1 MPEWALIPFFAV
13 FYVIGFGVLYAGLRE
28 KYQRQRLII
37 GGGKITLSK
46 QMFGKS
52 KEKSLSSGTLT
63 SVSKKEFYKQNY
75 QPVYGIEIKG
85 PNGKLRFGSIITTE
99 ERAWLLADMK
109 KTLAVENKGQSATAV
124 PLIAPMK
131 VHRPKSIFS
140 VAVAPPKMPALVA
153 SLCVSAFA
161 IGFVC
166 IGIFLIPGETLPSR
180 SGAEGL
186 SYYFDL
192 VFSLF
197 GNGFRAIWLLFCSFF
212 ALIGIGMTVSTV
224 RAMNRDLRIEG
235 NDAEISIRSYRRGL
249 IVKNRSFPRR
259 KVTDIRTSNSGHIN
273 GKVRKRIE
281 LIVGDK
287 VEEIVNWIDGEQAD
301 AIAEEVRSALGVE
314 R

>member
-1 MPEWALIPFFAV
+1 MLTGGEVERDMPEWALIPFFAV
-13 FYVIGFGVLYAGLRE
+13 FYVIGFGFLYAGLRE
-28 KYQRQRLII
+28 KYQRQRLTI
-37 GGGKITLSK
+37 GGGKVTLSK

-63 SVSKKEFYKQNY
+63 FVSKKEFYKQNY

-85 PNGKLRFGSIITTE
+85 SNGKLRFGSIITTE

-109 KTLAVENKGQSATAV
+109 KTLAVENKGQTATAV
-124 PLIAPMK
+124 ALITPMK
-131 VHRPKSIFS
+131 VPRPKSIFS
-140 VAVAPPKMPALVA
+140 VAVAPPKRPALVA

-166 IGIFLIPGETLPSR
+166 
-180 SGAEGL
+180 
-186 SYYFDL
+186 
-192 VFSLF
+192 
-197 GNGFRAIWLLFCSFF
+197 
-212 ALIGIGMTVSTV
+212 IGIGMTVSTV

-273 GKVRKRIE
+273 GQVRKRVE

-287 VEEIVNWIDGEQAD
+287 AEKIVNWIDGEQAD
-301 AIAEEVRSALGVE
+301 VIAEELRSALGVV

>member
-1 MPEWALIPFFAV
+1 MLTGGEVEGDMPEWALIPFFAV
-13 FYVIGFGVLYAGLRE
+13 FYVIGFGFLYAGLRE
-28 KYQRQRLII
+28 KYQRQRLTI
-37 GGGKITLSK
+37 GGGKVTLSK

-63 SVSKKEFYKQNY
+63 FVSKKEFYKQNY

-124 PLIAPMK
+124 ALIAPMK
-131 VHRPKSIFS
+131 VPRPKSIFS
-140 VAVAPPKMPALVA
+140 VAVAPPKRPALVA

-166 IGIFLIPGETLPSR
+166 
-180 SGAEGL
+180 
-186 SYYFDL
+186 
-192 VFSLF
+192 
-197 GNGFRAIWLLFCSFF
+197 
-212 ALIGIGMTVSTV
+212 IGIGMTVSTV

-273 GKVRKRIE
+273 GKVRKRVE

-287 VEEIVNWIDGEQAD
+287 AEKIVNWIDGEQAD
-301 AIAEEVRSALGVE
+301 VIAEELRSALGVV

>member
-1 MPEWALIPFFAV
+1 MLTGGEVERDMPEWALIPFFAV
-13 FYVIGFGVLYAGLRE
+13 FYVIGFGFLYAGLRE
-28 KYQRQRLII
+28 KYQRQRLTI
-37 GGGKITLSK
+37 GGGKVTLSK

-63 SVSKKEFYKQNY
+63 FVSKKEFYKQNY

-85 PNGKLRFGSIITTE
+85 SNGKLRFGSIITTE

-124 PLIAPMK
+124 ALITPMK
-131 VHRPKSIFS
+131 GPRPKSIFS
-140 VAVAPPKMPALVA
+140 VAVAPPKRPALVA

-166 IGIFLIPGETLPSR
+166 
-180 SGAEGL
+180 
-186 SYYFDL
+186 
-192 VFSLF
+192 
-197 GNGFRAIWLLFCSFF
+197 
-212 ALIGIGMTVSTV
+212 IGIGMTVSTV

-273 GKVRKRIE
+273 GKVRKRVE

-287 VEEIVNWIDGEQAD
+287 AEEIVNWIDGEQAD
-301 AIAEEVRSALGVE
+301 VIAEELRSALGVV